1 MADAVQTLPNTKQDV
16 ITSLVQR
23 ELKAKAKV
31 LPFISDFS
39 GFAGKGAK
47 SIAVPR
53 LTSFVAADRAFGAAH
68 DATAL
73 TDATDVIALD
83 KNKIVAWLEDHR
95 DNYQSTIEYR
105 MEASKRAASAHAR
118 VVDEDIVTGLLGG
131 AHSFENATTTSALIT
146 KDNILSMRAKL
157 LKNEAEIDRMTL
169 LISVDNE
176 AAMLGIA
183 EFVRADAYG
192 TSNIPQGMIGTVYGV
207 KVVVSNCA
215 ALGATQAVMF
225 DAEGY
230 GIAFQ
235 EDVQMSEQSAN
246 EYGALSKRVAVDQ
259 VYGSDVLQNNVNGAG
274 AGKSPLIVKLNEDN
288 D

>member
-1 MADAVQTLPNTKQDV
+1 MADAIQTLPNTKADI

-23 ELKAKAKV
+23 ELKAQAKL
-31 LPFISDFS
+31 LPFIGDFS

-53 LTSFVAADRAFGAAH
+53 LSSFVAADRAFGAAH

-73 TDATDVIALD
+73 TDAKDVINLD
-83 KNKIVAWLEDHR
+83 QNKIVAWLEDHR

-105 MEASKRAASAHAR
+105 MEASKRAATAHSR
-118 VVDEDIVTGLLGG
+118 VVDQDIASGLIGG
-131 AHSFENATTTSALIT
+131 AFSFQNATGGSALIT
-146 KDNILSMRAKL
+146 KDDILNMRAAL
-157 LKNEAEIDRMTL
+157 LKENAEIERMTL
-169 LISVDNE
+169 VISVDNE

-183 EFVRADAYG
+183 EFVRADHYG
-192 TSNIPQGMIGTVYGV
+192 SSNIPSGVIGTVFGV
-207 KVVVSNCA
+207 KVVVSNVST
-215 ALGATQAVMF
+215 LGSKQAMMF
-225 DAEGY
+225 DREGF

-235 EDVQMSEQSAN
+235 ESVQMSEQNAN

-259 VYGSDVLQNNVNGAG
+259 MYGLDILQEEVGSASAG
-274 AGKSPLIVKLNEDN
+274 QSPMIVKLNEDN

>member
-1 MADAVQTLPNTKQDV
+1 MADAIQTLPNTKADI

-23 ELKAKAKV
+23 ELKAQAKL
-31 LPFISDFS
+31 LPFIGDFS

-53 LTSFVAADRAFGAAH
+53 LSSFVAADRAFGAAH

-73 TDATDVIALD
+73 TDAKDVINLD

-118 VVDEDIVTGLLGG
+118 VVDEDIASGLIGG
-131 AHSFENATTTSALIT
+131 SFSFENGTGASALIG
-146 KDNILSMRAKL
+146 KDDILSMRAKL
-157 LKNEAEIDRMTL
+157 LKENAEIDRMTL
-169 LISVDNE
+169 VISVDNE

-183 EFVRADAYG
+183 EFVRADHYG
-192 TSNIPQGMIGTVYGV
+192 SSNIPNGVIGTVFGV

-215 ALGATQAVMF
+215 ALGPSQAIMF
-225 DAEGY
+225 DREGF

-235 EDVQMSEQSAN
+235 ESVQMSEQSAN

-259 VYGSDVLQNNVNGAG
+259 MYGLDVLQESVGSAG
-274 AGKSPLIVKLNEDN
+274 AGQSPMIVKLNEDN

>member
-1 MADAVQTLPNTKQDV
+1 MADAIQTLPNTKADI

-23 ELKAKAKV
+23 ELKAQAKL
-31 LPFISDFS
+31 LPFIGDFS

-73 TDATDVIALD
+73 TDAKDVIDLD
-83 KNKIVAWLEDHR
+83 KNKIVSWLEDHR

-118 VVDEDIVTGLLGG
+118 VVDEDICSGLIGG
-131 AHSFENATTTSALIT
+131 AFSFENATGGSALIT
-146 KDNILSMRAKL
+146 KGNILGMRAKL
-157 LKNEAEIDRMTL
+157 LKENSEIDRMTL
-169 LISVDNE
+169 VISVDNE
-176 AAMLGIA
+176 AAMLDIA
-183 EFVRADAYG
+183 EFIRADHYG
-192 TSNIPQGMIGTVYGV
+192 SSNIPNGMIGTVYGV

-215 ALGATQAVMF
+215 TLGATQAVMF
-225 DAEGY
+225 DREGF

-235 EDVQMSEQSAN
+235 ESVQMSEQNAN

-259 VYGSDVLQNNVNGAG
+259 MYGLDVLQEEVGSAG
-274 AGKSPLIVKLNEDN
+274 VGQSPMIVKLNEDN

>member
-1 MADAVQTLPNTKQDV
+1 MADAIQTLPNTKQDI

-23 ELKAKAKV
+23 ELKAQAKL

-39 GFAGKGAK
+39 GFAGKGAQ
-47 SIAVPR
+47 SVAVPR
-53 LTSFVAADRAFGAAH
+53 LSSFTAALRSFGAAH

-73 TDATDVIALD
+73 TDAKDVIDLD
-83 KNKIVAWLEDHR
+83 KNRIVAWLEDHR

-105 MEASKRAASAHAR
+105 MEAAKRASTAHAR
-118 VVDEDIVTGLLGG
+118 AVDEDIASGLIGG
-131 AHSFENATTTSALIT
+131 AFSFENATGGSALIT
-146 KDNILSMRAKL
+146 KEDILSMRKKL
-157 LKNEAEIDRMTL
+157 LKENSEIDRMTL
-169 LISVDNE
+169 VIGPDNE
-176 AAMLGIA
+176 EAMLGIA

-192 TSNIPQGMIGTVYGV
+192 SSNIPSGVIGRVYGV
-207 KVVVSNCA
+207 DVVVTNVSTM
-215 ALGATQAVMF
+215 GATQAVMF
-225 DAEGY
+225 DREGY

-235 EDVQMSEQSAN
+235 EGVQMSEQNAN

-259 VYGSDVLQNNVNGAG
+259 LYGLDILQEEVGSAA